1 VTKKIAIILIAILWP
16 LSLFS
21 SNTFPNFIHY
31 IIPSL
36 LIVISLFLYDKKFKY
51 YFLPI
56 LAIPVVEPKLAIL
69 PVIYFLINLI
79 VKRDKSFFKYLAIS
93 IIILG
98 IFWKPFFGQTI
109 LKFDYEASQLAIQ
122 KSHLYNSIPLA
133 RTFQNKLRAPLNKFS
148 NNFFSIIDPNNYFFG
163 FAPHQIK
170 LDNQNLNK
178 FPFIAI
184 IFIIIG
190 LINLETLKR
199 KDIILSLLVASIF
212 NLSLLGIFDRQD
224 FVLFIPIFLLI
235 IHGVNIMEKK
245 NKKLSIVILLMT
257 IIFAIPEILRI

>member
-1 VTKKIAIILIAILWP
+1 MVKKIAIISIAIFWP
-16 LSLFS
+16 LFLFS
-21 SNTFPNFIHY
+21 ANTFPDFIRY

-56 LAIPVVEPKLAIL
+56 LVIPVVEPKLALL
-69 PVIYFLINLI
+69 PAIYFLINLI
-79 VKRDKSFFKYLAIS
+79 VKKDKSFFKYLVIS

-133 RTFQNKLRAPLNKFS
+133 RTFQNKLRAPLDKLS

-163 FAPHQIK
+163 FAPRQIN

-184 IFIIIG
+184 IFMIAG

-199 KDIILSLLVASIF
+199 KNLILPLFVASIL

-235 IHGVNIMEKK
+235 VHGVNITEKK
-245 NKKLSIVILLMT
+245 NKKLSILILLMT
-257 IIFAIPEILRI
+257 IIFAIPEILKI